1 MRVTLGQIK
10 IAESALMNLS
20 NQALPIQTSYKI
32 SRVIKQVV
40 SEIADL
46 EKHRIILVE
55 QYGTQDVDTTTIT
68 VAPENIREF
77 TEAIR
82 PLLETEINL
91 NFDKMSI
98 KDIPDTVLISSADI
112 IALEPFIDFDK

>member
-112 IALEPFIDFDK
+112 IALEPFIDFNK